1 MIECALTQMAT
12 EQVLSRALLHPG
24 PYLPRVL
31 QPMFPVMEE
40 GRGENDF
47 FLGPNILEQPLKFY
61 CAFESPKDLV
71 KMQILTP

>member
-1 MIECALTQMAT
+1 
-12 EQVLSRALLHPG
+12 
-24 PYLPRVL
+24 
-31 QPMFPVMEE
+31 MFPVMEE